1 MQQPNGFQQPLDA
14 LQLFTADLQKQLEPS
29 ELSKKGDLD
38 ATVAA
43 KFFLTFFYYFLT
55 GGSEVG
61 RVVVRREAQLLR
73 PRNGGG
79 KSDRGSF
86 FSKTEEND
94 KYPVASAQTLCR
106 HNCLRTEGKTTSS
119 GRTSAC
125 KAFLHPSVICML
137 YRTCLMVPFFQRGQL
152 NKIILKRWMALPED
166 EKEKFRE
173 GTNSKPSTPTA
184 GRKASQKKESHSPK
198 KENGSPKK
206 ENSSPTKENR
216 SQKKDNS
223 SQRKEPHSPKKDVSV
238 GKKDDIVTT
247 KRIRIP
253 KKIMDS

>member
-1 MQQPNGFQQPLDA
+1 MF
-14 LQLFTADLQKQLEPS
+14 
-29 ELSKKGDLD
+29 
-38 ATVAA
+38 
-43 KFFLTFFYYFLT
+43 
-55 GGSEVG
+55 
-61 RVVVRREAQLLR
+61 
-73 PRNGGG
+73 
-79 KSDRGSF
+79 
-86 FSKTEEND
+86 
-94 KYPVASAQTLCR
+94 
-106 HNCLRTEGKTTSS
+106 
-119 GRTSAC
+119 
-125 KAFLHPSVICML
+125 ML
-137 YRTCLMVPFFQRGQL
+137 YRTCLTVPFFQRGQL